1 MSRPE
6 WDELWLAVATLV
18 GTRSRCDRRQIGAV
32 AVTADNQV
40 VATGYNGPPAH
51 LEVEGNCGGWCDRG
65 QSLVVSNTYDK
76 CVAIHAEANLLLR
89 ADRSRL
95 EDGTIYVSS
104 TCCFDCAKLVANS
117 GLARVVMV
125 VDWIGDSYRAPERS
139 IQFLRDSGLV
149 VKVID
154 V

>member
-1 MSRPE
+1 MSRPT
-6 WDELWLAVATLV
+6 WDELWLDVATLI
-18 GTRSRCDRRQIGAV
+18 GRRSRCSRRQIGAV
-32 AVTADNQV
+32 VVSVDNQV
-40 VATGYNGPPAH
+40 VATGYNGPPSD
-51 LEVEGNCGGWCDRG
+51 LIVSGPCDGWCERG
-65 QSLVVSNTYDK
+65 QGKVEDSYSK
-76 CVAIHAEANLLLR
+76 CVAIHAEANALLR

-95 EDGTIYVSS
+95 EDGTVYVSS

-125 VDWIGDSYRAPERS
+125 VDWVEDAYRQPERS